1 MSIREQERRQKESER
16 RIDERVRLA
25 DRDVLGGI
33 LARQREADLRAEDVV
48 ERIEKGGVDPRPL
61 PGLRE
66 DSMASME
73 SMPSMGSSPSMGSIE
88 SAETVSGV
96 TGEAQQSGAQE
107 DMPLEGAIPYD
118 PASAEE
124 DLAERSTEE
133 TGSGGDVH
141 LHNER
146 KAGEMAQ
153 QMTGDTG
160 ADGDMNLHAER
171 KVAQMGTKCAGTK
184 LSSPVLLF

>member
-1 MSIREQERRQKESER
+1 VSIREQERRQKESER
-16 RIDERVRLA
+16 RIDERMRAA
-25 DRDVLGGI
+25 DRHVLGNI
-33 LARQREADLRAEDVV
+33 LARQKEADRRSNEVI

-73 SMPSMGSSPSMGSIE
+73 SMPSMESSSSIQSIE

-96 TGEAQQSGAQE
+96 TGKAEPSGAQD
-107 DMPLEGAIPYD
+107 DMPLEDIMPYD

-124 DLAERSTEE
+124 DLAQRATEE

-153 QMTGDTG
+153 QMTEDTS

-171 KVAQMGTKCAGTK
+171 KVERMGNEM
-184 LSSPVLLF
+184 FRD

>member
-1 MSIREQERRQKESER
+1 VSIREQERRQNESER
-16 RIDERVRLA
+16 RIDGRMRAA
-25 DRDVLGGI
+25 DRHVLGNI
-33 LARQREADLRAEDVV
+33 LARQKAADCRAEEVK

-61 PGLRE
+61 PGLRK
-66 DSMASME
+66 DSME

-153 QMTGDTG
+153 QMTEDTG

-171 KVAQMGTKCAGTK
+171 KVEQVGNKM
-184 LSSPVLLF
+184 FRD

>member
-61 PGLRE
+61 TGLRE

-88 SAETVSGV
+88 SAETVSG
-96 TGEAQQSGAQE
+96 
-107 DMPLEGAIPYD
+107 
-118 PASAEE
+118 
-124 DLAERSTEE
+124 
-133 TGSGGDVH
+133 
-141 LHNER
+141 
-146 KAGEMAQ
+146 
-153 QMTGDTG
+153 
-160 ADGDMNLHAER
+160 
-171 KVAQMGTKCAGTK
+171 
-184 LSSPVLLF
+184 

>member
-1 MSIREQERRQKESER
+1 MRAADR
-16 RIDERVRLA
+16 RVR
-25 DRDVLGGI
+25 GGI
-33 LARQREADLRAEDVV
+33 LARQKAADLRADEVV

-61 PGLRE
+61 PSLRE
-66 DSMASME
+66 DSMPSLE
-73 SMPSMGSSPSMGSIE
+73 STPSMGSSPSMGSIE
-88 SAETVSGV
+88 SAETVSRV
-96 TGEAQQSGAQE
+96 TGETQQSGAQE
-107 DMPLEGAIPYD
+107 DMPLEEVMPYD
-118 PASAEE
+118 PAGAEE
-124 DLAERSTEE
+124 DLAERSIEE

-171 KVAQMGTKCAGTK
+171 KVEQMGNKM
-184 LSSPVLLF
+184 FRD

>member
-1 MSIREQERRQKESER
+1 M
-16 RIDERVRLA
+16 RLA

-33 LARQREADLRAEDVV
+33 LARQREADLRAKDVV
-48 ERIEKGGVDPRPL
+48 ERIEKGGMDPRPL
-61 PGLRE
+61 PGLRK

-73 SMPSMGSSPSMGSIE
+73 SMPSMGSSPSMRSIE

-96 TGEAQQSGAQE
+96 TGETQQSGAQE
-107 DMPLEGAIPYD
+107 DMPLEDVMAYD
-118 PASAEE
+118 PAGAEE
-124 DLAERSTEE
+124 DLAERPIEE

-153 QMTGDTG
+153 
-160 ADGDMNLHAER
+160 
-171 KVAQMGTKCAGTK
+171 
-184 LSSPVLLF
+184 